1 MRVFFCKY
9 VIRIFKTI
17 TQFSLTFQFDL
28 DQWVLVEAGGSLGLR
43 RFLVWLLGSKLTC
56 QRGELL
62 LELLNPGQG
71 DLCLVDGRRRE
82 RRSLELGRGR
92 GRGEEARV
100 GSHGCLVS
108 QGHAPLFHGMCL
120 CVLRTTL
127 YHFLFDEKVKD
138 QADHQDGEGSR
149 GQDN

>member
-1 MRVFFCKY
+1 M
-9 VIRIFKTI
+9 
-17 TQFSLTFQFDL
+17 
-28 DQWVLVEAGGSLGLR
+28 GLR

-56 QRGELL
+56 QRGVLL
-62 LELLNPGQG
+62 LELLDPGQG

-100 GSHGCLVS
+100 GSHGRLVS

-120 CVLRTTL
+120 CVLRTAL

-138 QADHQDGEGSR
+138 LSHLEITNINQSLRFG
-149 GQDN
+149 